1 MSENL
6 IFKITHCIGSYES
19 NGSADYIDGS
29 EYVTICS
36 NDLKWL
42 SDKVANFFPLLS
54 ESKISEL
61 IDLINKINLVKF
73 TADVLHISDIE
84 FENLNKIKQMLK
96 TLTQTI
102 TLSNGQ
108 KSIIR
113 KTKAIK
119 YYRQAMNF
127 ANEFSKDPST
137 KVGAIFIYPGTMQI
151 LSMGY
156 NGMPRGIDETIS
168 NRWDRPQKY
177 KWTEHAERNAI
188 YNAAQCGTPLRDSIC
203 ISTLSPC
210 ADCAR
215 GIIQSG
221 CKMVITYDDNELA
234 KDNPEVVAR
243 WQSDC
248 EMSLVMFK
256 EAGIHV
262 MILSKDEIQSKD

>member
-6 IFKITHCIGSYES
+6 VFKIKHYIRSCEL
-19 NGSADYIDGS
+19 NGNTYNIDDPEYI
-29 EYVTICS
+29 TICP

-42 SDKVANFFPLLS
+42 SDKIAKLFPLLTD
-54 ESKISEL
+54 SKILEL
-61 IDLINKINLVKF
+61 IELINKINLDRIS
-73 TADVLHISDIE
+73 ADILHISDIE
-84 FENLNKIKQMLK
+84 FEKLNKIKQMLK
-96 TLTQTI
+96 TLTQTLI
-102 TLSNGQ
+102 LSNGQ

-113 KTKAIK
+113 RTKAIK

-168 NRWDRPQKY
+168 DRWNRPQKY

-248 EMSLVMFK
+248 AMSLIMFK
-256 EAGIHV
+256 EAGIQV
-262 MILSKDEIQSKD
+262 MFLSKDEIQANN